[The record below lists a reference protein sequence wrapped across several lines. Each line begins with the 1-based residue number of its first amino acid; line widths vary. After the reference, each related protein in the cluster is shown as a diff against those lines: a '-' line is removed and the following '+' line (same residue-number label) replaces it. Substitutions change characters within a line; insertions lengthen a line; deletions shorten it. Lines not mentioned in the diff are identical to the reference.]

1 MVRLLESER
10 GRRPGGLLCGPPAA
24 DHDRFGSKATFRV
37 CPWYFR
43 FTLEL
48 GHRLMQ
54 LADGLTFL
62 PPEIRQKPRE
72 QTRTNV
78 NDLDR
83 ETLNLR
89 EFPDRVL
96 RS

>member
-1 MVRLLESER
+1 MS
-10 GRRPGGLLCGPPAA
+10 AA
-24 DHDRFGSKATFRV
+24 F
-37 CPWYFR
+37 PLY
-43 FTLEL
+43 LEL

-72 QTRTNV
+72 RTRTNV

-83 ETLNLR
+83 ETLNLL
-89 EFPDRVL
+89 EFSR
-96 RS
+96 

>member
-1 MVRLLESER
+1 MSAVFPLNPR
-10 GRRPGGLLCGPPAA
+10 
-24 DHDRFGSKATFRV
+24 
-37 CPWYFR
+37 
-43 FTLEL
+43 L

-54 LADGLTFL
+54 LADGLTYL

-78 NDLDR
+78 NDLDQ
-83 ETLNLR
+83 ETLILF
-89 EFPDRVL
+89 EFPARVL

>member
-1 MVRLLESER
+1 M
-10 GRRPGGLLCGPPAA
+10 A
-24 DHDRFGSKATFRV
+24 SKATFRV
-37 CPWYFR
+37 CPRYFR

-72 QTRTNV
+72 QTRTKV

-83 ETLNLR
+83 VTLILF
-89 EFPDRVL
+89 EFPARVL

>member
-1 MVRLLESER
+1 MRTICQRRTSKSGQKRRLGYVRGISAL
-10 GRRPGGLLCGPPAA
+10 
-24 DHDRFGSKATFRV
+24 H
-37 CPWYFR
+37 
-43 FTLEL
+43 LEL

-54 LADGLTFL
+54 LADGLTFW
-62 PPEIRQKPRE
+62 PPVIRQKPRE

-83 ETLNLR
+83 ETLILL
-89 EFPDRVL
+89 ELPGRVL